1 VLASSAVS
9 TGHLRRGARI
19 GVLAAFLALS
29 AVTTLSGR
37 AAGGESL
44 SEMKARM
51 RTIQARL
58 DAVASK
64 LSDLYDRSHHLED
77 EIQGIEQKRAR
88 LTKQTSAL
96 QDEVIA
102 RADELYRSG
111 GTEMMEILFTAESF
125 SELSDRAE
133 LLSRLSLTDSSVFVK
148 MARTRKELSALE
160 KQLAEDQAALKETK
174 ANALEEKD
182 RLLELMRDVS
192 DDYRD
197 LKTRLAEEAQQ
208 ATITMSRAPSAPSV
222 PTAPLVPATNG
233 MVCPVAG
240 PNSFVDSW
248 GASRSGGRS
257 HQGVDIMANYGTPIV
272 AVTNGTITYSGWSD
286 LGGNTL
292 YLTGDDGHG
301 YYYMHNQRNY
311 VNGGRV
317 QAGQQIAAVGDT
329 GNATGIPHLHWEY
342 HPGGGS
348 AVNPYPLAKSLCG

>member
-1 VLASSAVS
+1 VS
-9 TGHLRRGARI
+9 IGRHHRGARA
-19 GVLAAFLALS
+19 GVVAALLAITVVPTFA
-29 AVTTLSGR
+29 GR

-44 SEMKARM
+44 SDLKARM
-51 RTIQARL
+51 KNIQADL
-58 DAVASK
+58 DAAAAKVSR
-64 LSDLYDRSHHLED
+64 LYDENHRLED
-77 EIQGIEQKRAR
+77 EIADVKARRERLNKRTA
-88 LTKQTSAL
+88 SL
-96 QDEVIA
+96 QQEVIA

-111 GTEMMEILFTAESF
+111 GTEMMEILFTSESF
-125 SELSDRAE
+125 TELSTRAE
-133 LLSRLSLTDSSVFVK
+133 LLSRVSMTDSGVFVK
-148 MARTRKELSALE
+148 MARAQKELAKLDRELAADQERLKQAREETLRE
-160 KQLAEDQAALKETK
+160 KA
-174 ANALEEKD
+174 
-182 RLLELMRDVS
+182 RLLELLRDAS
-192 DDYRD
+192 SDYRE
-197 LKTRLAEEAQQ
+197 LKRKLAAEAAAAVQVSQ
-208 ATITMSRAPSAPSV
+208 PPTAPNV

-248 GASRSGGRS
+248 GSPRSGGRS
-257 HQGVDIMANYGTPIV
+257 HQGVDIMADYGTPIV

-301 YYYMHNQRNY
+301 YYYMHNQANY

-317 QAGQQIAAVGDT
+317 RAGQQIAAVGDS

>member
-1 VLASSAVS
+1 MS
-9 TGHLRRGARI
+9 TGHLRRGTRI
-19 GVLAAFLALS
+19 GVLAALLALS
-29 AVTTLSGR
+29 AISTFPGR

-44 SEMKARM
+44 SELKARM

-58 DAVASK
+58 DAVGSR
-64 LSDLYDRSHHLED
+64 LSDLYDRSHHLAD
-77 EIQGIEQKRAR
+77 EIEAIEAKRAR
-88 LTKQTSAL
+88 LSKQTSAL
-96 QDEVIA
+96 QEDVIA

-148 MARTRKELSALE
+148 MARTRKELTALE
-160 KQLAEDQAALKETK
+160 KQLAEDQTALKETR
-174 ANALEEKD
+174 ADALDEKD
-182 RLLELMRDVS
+182 RLLKLLREVS
-192 DDYRD
+192 DDYSE
-197 LKTRLAEEAQQ
+197 LKRRLAEEAQQ
-208 ATITMSRAPSAPSV
+208 ATITVARAPSAPSV
-222 PTAPLVPATNG
+222 PTAPLIPATNG

-248 GASRSGGRS
+248 GSPRSGGRS
-257 HQGVDIMANYGTPIV
+257 HQGVDIMADYGTPVV
-272 AVTNGTITYSGWSD
+272 AVTNGTITYSSWSD

-301 YYYMHNQRNY
+301 YYYMHNQQNY
-311 VNGGRV
+311 VNSGRV

-342 HPGGGS
+342 HPGGGA